1 MNRRFYT
8 SNDIEELRAKGVK
21 ELVVEQNDVV
31 LDLAK
36 DAAARYNINIRSVT
50 AEAAVAAV
58 SPELRR
64 TSPYDIETWRREFP
78 ILEKGVH
85 LANCSQSPQSV
96 RVRRAI
102 EEYLDHWNDVGMD
115 WEQWVEDVDE
125 SKAEFAKLIH
135 ADPSEI
141 AMLTSVSQA
150 TASIASS
157 LDASGKR
164 NRVVAT
170 EAEFPT
176 VIYVWTAHQRYGL
189 DLELVPVVNGEIDI
203 AAYEKIIDERTLITS
218 VPQVY
223 YQNGFK
229 QDIAAICEIAH
240 RKGSLFYVD
249 AYQCLG
255 TEPVDVK
262 STDIDILASGNL
274 KYLLGLPG
282 SAYLYVKKEL
292 IPYLKPS
299 ATGWF
304 GQENPFAFD
313 IFNFQYAGDAR
324 RFDTGTPSVI
334 TAYAAKAGMEII
346 NQVGVENI
354 KAWVDELSAY
364 TIQELQKRGLKTTS
378 PIDISKKGPTTAISV
393 PSPHVVEAE
402 LKKRGV
408 VASARGPIIRFAPH
422 FFVTRLDIDRALDA
436 LEDVLRD
443 IKNKKI
449 RVGCSDGG
457 TVRHS

>member
-1 MNRRFYT
+1 MSRKFYT
-8 SNDIEELRAKGVK
+8 SDDIEKFHAKGVK
-21 ELVVEQNDVV
+21 ELAIEQDDIV

-36 DAAARYNINIRSVT
+36 DAAARYNITIRSVA
-50 AEAAVAAV
+50 AEAAVASV
-58 SPELRR
+58 SPERR
-64 TSPYDIETWRREFP
+64 RASPYDIETWRREFP
-78 ILEKGVH
+78 ILEHGVH

-96 RVRRAI
+96 RVRRAVQG
-102 EEYLDHWNDVGMD
+102 YLDHWDDVGMD
-115 WEQWVEDVDE
+115 WERWMEDVDE

-164 NRVVAT
+164 NKVVAT
-170 EAEFPT
+170 EAAFPT
-176 VIYVWTAHQRYGL
+176 VIFVWKAHQRHGL
-189 DLELVPVVNGEIDI
+189 DLELVPVVDGEIDI

-262 STDIDILASGNL
+262 SMDIDMLASGNL

-313 IFNFQYAGDAR
+313 ISSFQYASDAR

-354 KAWVDELSAY
+354 KTWVDELSAY
-364 TIQELQKRGLKTTS
+364 TIQELQKRGLTTTS
-378 PIDISKKGPTTAISV
+378 PVDISKKGPTTAISV
-393 PSPHVVEAE
+393 PDPHGVESE

-422 FFVTRLDIDRALDA
+422 FFVTHLDIDRALDE
-436 LEDVLRD
+436 LEDVLRN
-443 IKNKKI
+443 IKNK
-449 RVGCSDGG
+449 
-457 TVRHS
+457 